1 MPNEFETAFNARREA
16 FLRRAEADGLPA
28 ELQRYFWYHTID
40 LGDGFVTPGLFDYRS
55 EWAQFA
61 LPESFSGASV
71 LDAGP
76 ATGFFSFECAR
87 RGARVSCIEL
97 PSLRG
102 LDRFP
107 GQTVEQSLLKIEH
120 MLLADGSAA
129 RLSEDE
135 LYRLLIEGPYRFCEQ
150 RLGVKIDRRYLNV
163 YDVSPDA
170 LGCGDGFDWVLA
182 GDIFVHT
189 LYPLKA
195 LIALASVCRGTL
207 AIIERIPGSLADV
220 PAMLYTG
227 GAIPDEDDVNWWLP
241 NRSCLEQLLQKL
253 GFREV
258 REAGHHTAIVQSSG
272 FAVERTVLHAI
283 R

>member
-1 MPNEFETAFNARREA
+1 MPNEFETAYNEKREV
-16 FLRRAEADGLPA
+16 FLRRAEAEGLPA

-40 LGDGFVTPGLFDYRS
+40 LGDGFVTPGIFDYRS
-55 EWAQFA
+55 AWEQFA
-61 LPESFSGASV
+61 LPESFAEATV

-87 RGARVSCIEL
+87 RGAHVSCIEL

-107 GQTVEQSLLKIEH
+107 GQTVQQSLLKIEH
-120 MLLADGSAA
+120 MLLAGDSTGT
-129 RLSEDE
+129 LSEDE
-135 LYRLLIEGPYRFCEQ
+135 LYKLLIEGPYRFCEQ
-150 RLGVKIDRRYLNV
+150 RLGVKVDRRYMNV

-170 LGCGDGFDWVLA
+170 PGCGEGFDWVLA

-207 AIIERIPGSLADV
+207 AIIERIPGSLDDV

-241 NRSCLEQLLQKL
+241 NRTCLEQLLRKL
-253 GFREV
+253 GFRAV
-258 REAGHHTAIVQSSG
+258 REAGRHTAIVQSSG
-272 FAVERTVLHAI
+272 FAVERTV
-283 R
+283 RPR

>member
-1 MPNEFETAFNARREA
+1 MPNEFETAYDARRQA
-16 FLRRAEADGLPA
+16 FLQRVEAEGLSS
-28 ELQRYFWYHTID
+28 ELQRYYWYHAID
-40 LGDGFVTPGLFDYRS
+40 LGDGFVTPGIFDYRS
-55 EWAQFA
+55 EWDRFA
-61 LPESFSGASV
+61 LPELFAGATV

-107 GQTVEQSLLKIEH
+107 GQTVEQSLLKIERMMFAGDSTGTH
-120 MLLADGSAA
+120 
-129 RLSEDE
+129 SEEE
-135 LYRLLIEGPYRFCEQ
+135 LYRLLLEGPYRFCEQ
-150 RLGVKIDRRYLNV
+150 RLGVEVDRHYLNV

-170 LGCGDGFDWVLA
+170 PGCGDGFDWVLA
-182 GDIFVHT
+182 GDILVHT

-195 LIALASVCRGTL
+195 LVALASVCRGTL
-207 AIIERIPGSLADV
+207 AIVEKIPGVSTDV

-227 GAIPDEDDVNWWLP
+227 GAVPAEDEVNWWQP
-241 NRSCLEQLLQKL
+241 NRACLEQLLYKL

-258 REAGHHTAIVQSSG
+258 REAGRHTAIVQSSG